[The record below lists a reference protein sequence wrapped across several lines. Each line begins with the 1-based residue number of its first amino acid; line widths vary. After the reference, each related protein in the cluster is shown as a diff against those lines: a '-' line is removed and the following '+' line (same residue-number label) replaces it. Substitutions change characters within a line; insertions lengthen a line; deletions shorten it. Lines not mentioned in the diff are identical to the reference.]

1 MHIRG
6 LKSKL
11 EYHEQ
16 TMSFFMT
23 PQASAE
29 PNREGSVWIP
39 PFLFLVSIP
48 LFSGVLTF
56 VDRSILNIV
65 GLISAALVYGF
76 CNRNIKLSWR
86 GYILFLFSVLVLYVQ
101 FSKTAFQYDAADGLA
116 TFLRYVFYIIVGLVT
131 FKKGLSFRE
140 LSTVISVSTAI
151 CLVSICIGLIL
162 GRFVLLNG
170 VDRFMGANHSSAGLA
185 LQVSTSL
192 FLIYLKLWVFGK
204 GLSIG
209 SVKGIFY
216 FLLIV
221 FLFYVL
227 LLTGSRQPLLGILAI
242 AAIHMFLYHKVL
254 LFLLVTL
261 AIAYLGVVVD
271 LGVLSSNRL
280 FLLATKLA
288 EVSSVSDLENVRDGS
303 LAARLNYIRVGASYI
318 FENNLMFGAGLN
330 GFQGIYEQATGKDG
344 VAAHNDVLLILVEFG
359 YFGLLLFLV
368 LLVKYLVQAFRKRN
382 LLPFLIIV
390 FWSVGLSLNNLLYY
404 HSVAILLVIFG
415 GLSMRH
421 SVYKTK

>member
-1 MHIRG
+1 M
-6 LKSKL
+6 
-11 EYHEQ
+11 
-16 TMSFFMT
+16 M
-23 PQASAE
+23 PQISAE
-29 PNREGSVWIP
+29 PNRERLGWIT
-39 PFLFLVSIP
+39 PFIILVSVP
-48 LFSGVLTF
+48 LFSGVLAFT
-56 VDRSILNIV
+56 SMGILNIFS
-65 GLISAALVYGF
+65 LISAALVYGF
-76 CNRNIKLSWR
+76 CNRNIKLGRR
-86 GYILFLFSVLVLYVQ
+86 GYILFLFSVLVLYAQ
-101 FSKTAFQYDAADGLA
+101 FSKTAFQYDAVDGLA

-140 LSTVISVSTAI
+140 LSKVISVSTAI

-162 GRFVLLNG
+162 GRFVFLNG
-170 VDRFMGANHSSAGLA
+170 VERFMGASHSSAGLA
-185 LQVSTSL
+185 LHVSTSL
-192 FLIYLKLWVFGK
+192 FLIYLKLWFFGK

-209 SVKGIFY
+209 SVKGFLY

-227 LLTGSRQPLLGILAI
+227 LSTGSRQPLVGILAL

-271 LGVLSSNRL
+271 LSILSSNRL
-280 FLLATKLA
+280 FLLATKLI
-288 EVSSVSDLENVRDGS
+288 EISSISDLEDVRDGS

-330 GFQGIYEQATGKDG
+330 AFQGIYEQATGKDG

-368 LLVKYLVQAFRKRN
+368 LLVKYLFQAFIKRN

-390 FWSVGLSLNNLLYY
+390 FWLVGLSLNNLFYY
-404 HSVAILLVIFG
+404 HSVATLLVIFG

>member
-1 MHIRG
+1 M
-6 LKSKL
+6 
-11 EYHEQ
+11 
-16 TMSFFMT
+16 
-23 PQASAE
+23 A
-29 PNREGSVWIP
+29 
-39 PFLFLVSIP
+39 
-48 LFSGVLTF
+48 
-56 VDRSILNIV
+56 ILNIFS
-65 GLISAALVYGF
+65 LISAALVLIF
-76 CNRNIKLSWR
+76 CNRNIKLGLR
-86 GYILFLFSVLVLYVQ
+86 GYILLLLSVLVLCLQ
-101 FSKTAFQYDAADGLA
+101 FFKTAFQYDALDGLA
-116 TFLRYVFYIIVGLVT
+116 TLLRYIFYIIVGLVI

-140 LSTVISVSTAI
+140 LNQVTSVSTAI

-162 GRFVLLNG
+162 GRFVFLNG
-170 VDRFMGANHSSAGLA
+170 VERFMGASHSSAGLA
-185 LQVSTSL
+185 LQVSTTL

-209 SVKGIFY
+209 SVKGFLY

-227 LLTGSRQPLLGILAI
+227 LLTGSRQPLLGVLTI

-271 LGVLSSNRL
+271 LSVLSSNRL
-280 FLLATKLA
+280 FLLATRLI
-288 EVSSVSDLENVRDGS
+288 EVSSISDLEDVRDGS
-303 LAARLNYIRVGASYI
+303 LAARLDYIRVGASYV

-330 GFQGIYEQATGKDG
+330 AFQGIYEQATGKDG

-382 LLPFLIIV
+382 LSTFLIIV
-390 FWSVGLSLNNLLYY
+390 FWLAGLSLNNLFYY
-404 HSVAILLVIFG
+404 HSVAALLVIFL
-415 GLSMRH
+415 GLSMRL

>member
-1 MHIRG
+1 M
-6 LKSKL
+6 
-11 EYHEQ
+11 
-16 TMSFFMT
+16 M
-23 PQASAE
+23 PQISAE
-29 PNREGSVWIP
+29 PNRERLGWIT
-39 PFLFLVSIP
+39 PFIILVSVP

-56 VDRSILNIV
+56 TSMSILNIFS
-65 GLISAALVYGF
+65 LISAALVYGF
-76 CNRNIKLSWR
+76 CNRNFKLGR
-86 GYILFLFSVLVLYVQ
+86 RDYILFLFLVLVLYAQ
-101 FSKTAFQYDAADGLA
+101 FSKTAFQYDAVDGLA
-116 TFLRYVFYIIVGLVT
+116 TFLRYVFYIIVGLVI

-140 LSTVISVSTAI
+140 LSKVISVSTAI

-162 GRFVLLNG
+162 GRFIFLN
-170 VDRFMGANHSSAGLA
+170 DFERFMGASHSSAGLA

-209 SVKGIFY
+209 SVKGFLY

-221 FLFYVL
+221 FLFYAL
-227 LLTGSRQPLLGILAI
+227 LLTGSRQPLLGILTI

-254 LFLLVTL
+254 LFLFLTL
-261 AIAYLGVVVD
+261 AIAYLGVLVD
-271 LGVLSSNRL
+271 LSILSSNRF
-280 FLLATKLA
+280 FLLATKLI
-288 EVSSVSDLENVRDGS
+288 EVSSISDLEDVRDGS

-330 GFQGIYEQATGKDG
+330 AFQGIYEQATGRDG
-344 VAAHNDVLLILVEFG
+344 VAAHNDILLILVEFG

-368 LLVKYLVQAFRKRN
+368 LLVKYLVQAFIKRN
-382 LLPFLIIV
+382 LLSVLIIV
-390 FWSVGLSLNNLLYY
+390 FWLVGLSLNNLFYY
-404 HSVAILLVIFG
+404 HSVATLLVIFW